1 MYSIKLPTNIDILC
15 GMLMTYG
22 HLKICISD
30 LIEQSSKQKLV
41 IKNCHAAMYLH
52 FTSCVATKNRLL
64 VDENIGWI
72 IASLKPALI
81 GYKYVFLNLL

>member
-15 GMLMTYG
+15 GMLMTSG

-41 IKNCHAAMYLH
+41 INNCHAARL
-52 FTSCVATKNRLL
+52 CVATKNRFL
-64 VDENIGWI
+64 VDENI
-72 IASLKPALI
+72 
-81 GYKYVFLNLL
+81 